1 MDLPR
6 FKSNPFIEEMMIPVG
21 KKQIR
26 VGLLGKDSNILVN
39 TATGEERGTHVATYK
54 KVDNE
59 QFVKIFTQ
67 NIAMTFD
74 LMSAGIKCF
83 SLLLYQVQNN
93 ALSKDVVALDALAL
107 SEFLEAQEEA
117 QKESDQPA
125 KKLKLSITTM
135 KRGLNELEKAKIIA
149 KTMRQG
155 FYYINPNFIFN
166 GDRIAFTTIIERE
179 TTDKKEQLN

>member
-6 FKSNPFIEEMMIPVG
+6 FKSNPFIEEMIVPVG
-21 KKQIR
+21 KKR
-26 VGLLGKDSNILVN
+26 VQVSTLGKDSNILVN
-39 TATGEERGTHVATYK
+39 QATGEVRGTHVSTYK

-107 SEFLEAQEEA
+107 SEFLEAH
-117 QKESDQPA
+117 KESDPP
-125 KKLKLSITTM
+125 LRLSITTM

-155 FYYINPNFIFN
+155 FYYINPNFVFN

-179 TTDKKEQLN
+179 TTEKKTQLN

>member
-1 MDLPR
+1 MYKVGLSSSNLDEKMTLVR
-6 FKSNPFIEEMMIPVG
+6 FKSNPFLEEMMIPVG

-74 LMSAGIKCF
+74 LSSAGIKCF
-83 SLLLYQVQNN
+83 SLLLFQVQNS

-107 SEFLEAQEEA
+107 NEFLEAH
-117 QKESDQPA
+117 KESDPP
-125 KKLKLSITTM
+125 LKLSIATM
-135 KRGLNELEKAKIIA
+135 KRGINELEKAKIVA

-155 FYYINPNFIFN
+155 FYYINPNFVFN
-166 GDRIAFTTIIERE
+166 GDRIAFTTIIER
-179 TTDKKEQLN
+179 DKK